1 MNQNKHKLLIK
12 FPSRSRP
19 ERFFKSLDSLYN
31 NIGDKENFYVSCTLD
46 EDDPT
51 MHNDNTI
58 ANILSY
64 GNISIEWGLSE
75 SKVHAI
81 NRDMPEYGDIII
93 VHSDD
98 MIFTCP
104 SFDEYIRA
112 DFNDYFPELDG
123 ILHYPDGDV
132 KEELNTMYIAGRKFY
147 EHFGFVYNPVY
158 KSLWC
163 DNELLQIAKKLGKHQ
178 YINFPLY
185 LHKNAAYG
193 HMEKDEMFKEQQA
206 YGWSEDH
213 KTFLEREQHN
223 FYL

>member
-1 MNQNKHKLLIK
+1 MNRKHQILIK
-12 FPSRSRP
+12 FPSRGRP

-31 NIGDKENFYVSCTLD
+31 NIGDKENFHVSCTLD

-64 GNISIEWGLSE
+64 GNISIEWGLSK

-93 VHSDD
+93 IHSDD

-112 DFNDYFPELDG
+112 DFNDHFPGLDG

-132 KEELNTMYIAGRKFY
+132 KEELNTMFICGRKYY
-147 EHFGFVYNPVY
+147 ERFGFIYNSVYL
-158 KSLWC
+158 SLWC
-163 DNELLQIAKKLGKHQ
+163 DNEALAIAKKLGKHK

-185 LHKNAAYG
+185 LHLNPAYG
-193 HMEKDEMFKEQQA
+193 HLEKDMMFVDQQQI
-206 YGWSEDH
+206 GWSVDH
-213 KTFLEREQHN
+213 KIYLERESQN